1 MNEKE
6 KIDLSTFYKLPKNLF
21 EKWCNNEISTTAF
34 KILILFIDTY
44 KISKINKKN
53 YFSLSYNTLQKK
65 LDLKYRNSISSAIKE
80 LENLGYLKIE
90 KNIKGK
96 ASKYRLNI
104 KE

>member
-1 MNEKE
+1 MNEEE

-80 LENLGYLKIE
+80 LENLGYLEIE